1 MASITLTIPDPIA
14 VRVLN
19 GFAYSTGYQDTVF
32 VDGVEE
38 PNPESKINYSKR
50 ILGEWIKKQVVAYE
64 VSAAVST
71 AASNTRATSES
82 EITIS

>member
-64 VSAAVST
+64 VSAATT
-71 AASNTRATSES
+71 AAAEAARDTSEA
-82 EITIS
+82 EITIT